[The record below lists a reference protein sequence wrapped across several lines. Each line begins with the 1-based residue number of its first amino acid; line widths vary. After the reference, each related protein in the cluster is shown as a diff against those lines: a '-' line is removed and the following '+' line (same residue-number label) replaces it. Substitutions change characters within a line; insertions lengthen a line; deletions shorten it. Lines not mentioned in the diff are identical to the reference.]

1 MYSVENLEIAL
12 CGLYHR
18 GIMAEK
24 GLSAREAA
32 EPNEADELLDS
43 LDLEAVLQTVRHH
56 AQTPFA
62 YACYSKKARIY
73 EYRGAELFDQRAT
86 RLYRAVTE
94 VSEGVVSIA
103 RSLELWLLEDMTFS
117 AVARVSVDVGGGA
130 YCTEYREQKGD
141 PWESG
146 MDLDLELLTDEL
158 IALCAEYAEGDQPC
172 YEL

>member
-1 MYSVENLEIAL
+1 MYSVENLELTL

-18 GIMAEK
+18 GIMAER

-103 RSLELWLLEDMTFS
+103 RSLELWLLEDMTLQT
-117 AVARVSVDVGGGA
+117 VACVSLVCGNGA
-130 YCTEYREQKGD
+130 YASEYREIKD
-141 PWESG
+141 HESCLWLNLE
-146 MDLDLELLTDEL
+146 DLTAKLEEMCGPYFEGEL
-158 IALCAEYAEGDQPC
+158 PA

>member
-1 MYSVENLEIAL
+1 MYSVENLELTL

-18 GIMAEK
+18 GMMAER

-94 VSEGVVSIA
+94 VSEGVV
-103 RSLELWLLEDMTFS
+103 L
-117 AVARVSVDVGGGA
+117 AV
-130 YCTEYREQKGD
+130 
-141 PWESG
+141 
-146 MDLDLELLTDEL
+146 
-158 IALCAEYAEGDQPC
+158 IHI
-172 YEL
+172 